1 MPQMFLGIGL
11 ALGTGNSKAVVPNA
25 PVNTV
30 NPTITGTPAVGSTLT
45 ATSGTWT
52 GTAPITYEYQWERN
66 GADIVGATAATYL
79 VDALDEGTNLQV
91 KVTATNVAGSDVAYS
106 LPFEIPIP
114 GRTIYGPRLVTAPVI
129 SFNAAAT
136 KLDATDGVWDAV
148 PPATVSFTWVKNGA
162 IVAGHTVRHYTI
174 TTADRGK
181 TIHALVL
188 AENSAGKTLALS
200 NAITIP

>member
-30 NPTITGTPAVGSTLT
+30 NPTITGTPAVGATLT

-66 GADIVGATAATYL
+66 GADIAGATTTTHL
-79 VDALDEGTNLQV
+79 VDALDEGANLQIR
-91 KVTATNVAGSDVAYS
+91 VTATNAAGSDVAYS

-114 GRTIYGPRLVTAPVI
+114 GRTIYGPRLVTAPAI
-129 SFNAAAT
+129 TFNVAT
-136 KLDATDGVWDAV
+136 GKLDATDGVWDAN
-148 PPATVSFTWVKNGA
+148 PPATISFTWVRNGE
-162 IVAGHTVRHYTI
+162 VVSGHTVRHYTV
-174 TTADRGK
+174 THFDSGK

-188 AENSAGKTLALS
+188 AQNSAGKTFALS